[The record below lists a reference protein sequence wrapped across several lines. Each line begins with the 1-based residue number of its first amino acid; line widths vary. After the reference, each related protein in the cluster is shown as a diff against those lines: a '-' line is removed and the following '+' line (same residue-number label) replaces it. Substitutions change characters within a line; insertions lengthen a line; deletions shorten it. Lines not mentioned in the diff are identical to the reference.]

1 MVKKIHW
8 ILMFLSVQCVAFTA
22 VAANNKPQSN
32 SPKLTNTPVYHF
44 AAIEKLVEQQ
54 IGEQILPLIYHS
66 IGINIQITSMPASR
80 SEAAAS
86 RGLAD
91 GEIMRIWTYGEE
103 NPELIRVPTP
113 YYSLETM
120 PFVLKNSGIVIHTK
134 ADLKPYRIAKVR
146 GVKHTKNIT
155 QGLPFVFESTSTE
168 NIFKLLRAGKVDVAI
183 TNTLDGLIVLNNM
196 AVNDITPMAK
206 PLKTLPLFHYIHHS
220 KAAIVPKV
228 DNAIKQLKK
237 SGELEKM
244 IKQAEQ
250 KFISAL

>member
-1 MVKKIHW
+1 MVKNIHW
-8 ILMFLSVQCVAFTA
+8 ILVFLSAQCVAFTA
-22 VAANNKPQSN
+22 AANNKSQSN
-32 SPKLTNTPVYHF
+32 VHKSTNAPVYHF

-54 IGEQILPLIYHS
+54 IGEQVLPLIYQS
-66 IGINIQITSMPASR
+66 IDINIQITSMPASR
-80 SEAAAS
+80 AEAAATK
-86 RGLAD
+86 GLAD
-91 GEIMRIWTYGEE
+91 GEIMRIWTYGDE

-146 GVKHTKNIT
+146 GVKHTNNIT
-155 QGLPFVFESTSTE
+155 QGLPFVFESNNTE
-168 NIFKLLRAGKVDVAI
+168 NMFKLLRAGKVDVVL

-196 AVNDITPMAK
+196 AVKDIIPMTT

-244 IKQAEQ
+244 IKHAEH
-250 KFISAL
+250 KFISSL